1 MPGYIQSMN
10 YVSYVRLQSLAQP
23 EAVAVRDEEKTWTYG
38 ELMSDVQRGAAV
50 LADNGVEAGDVLA
63 LALPNS
69 YEFIVGTLAG
79 LAREA
84 MVAPINPEYREGEFD
99 HILPEADPDAIVSTT
114 AVADRV
120 SHIAPMETTWLTVDG
135 TTATSVDFVDSL
147 KTADGG
153 YRIPP
158 TSADTPAFLLYTSG
172 TTGQPSGAV
181 HTHDTVIA
189 VSDACAVSYE
199 LTVGDRFLAAMP
211 LYHCTGASIV
221 TSTLK
226 IGGEVV
232 LYEDWDAESTL
243 KLLDEYDINAFS
255 GVPTMFQDWLALDDG
270 TYDCEAMHT
279 AVIGGSDVTA
289 DLIKRSEALLGC
301 PVLNGYGMTET
312 FIAGIWEDRYNE
324 RRPPSVG
331 QMEDSLIE
339 ASIVDPKTG
348 EEQPPGEPGELR
360 LRGRPL
366 LDEYYRRPELTEEA
380 FDGEWFYTRDLAKRD
395 EDNYLYILDRLD
407 DTILCGGHNVYPQ
420 EVEATIEDLDG
431 VKQAIVVGRDD
442 ERKGQKP
449 VAVVSRTDSGV
460 TESIVR
466 EHCLEQLAAYKHPR
480 EVQFV
485 DSFPL
490 NDVGKV
496 DRDTLRER
504 V

>member
-1 MPGYIQSMN
+1 MN

-23 EAVAVRDEEKTWTYG
+23 EAVAVRDEEKTWTYE
-38 ELMSDVQRGAAV
+38 ELISDIQRGAAV
-50 LADNGVEAGDVLA
+50 LADHGVDTGDVLA

-84 MVAPINPEYREGEFD
+84 MVAPINPEYREGEFN
-99 HILPEADPDAIVSTT
+99 HILPEADPDAVVATT

-120 SHIAPMETTWLTVDG
+120 SHITPTETTWLTIDG
-135 TTATSVDFVDSL
+135 TTATSVDF
-147 KTADGG
+147 TEAREAATEG

-172 TTGQPSGAV
+172 TTGQPKGAV
-181 HTHDTVIA
+181 HTHDTVVA

-199 LTVGDRFLAAMP
+199 LTVDDRFLAAMP
-211 LYHCTGASIV
+211 LYHCTGTSIV

-226 IGGEVV
+226 VGGEIV
-232 LYEDWDAESTL
+232 LHEGWDPEATL
-243 KLLDEYDINAFS
+243 ELLDEYDINTFS
-255 GVPTMFQDWLALDDG
+255 GVPTMFQDWLAVDDG
-270 TYDCEAMHT
+270 SYDFEAMHT
-279 AVIGGSDVTA
+279 AVIGGSDVTT
-289 DLIKRSEALLGC
+289 DLIERSETLLGC

-312 FIAGIWEDRYNE
+312 FIAGIWEDRYRE

-331 QMEDSLIE
+331 RMEDSLIE
-339 ASIVDPKTG
+339 ASIVDPETG
-348 EEQPPGEPGELR
+348 EEQPPGKPGELW

-366 LDEYYRRPELTEEA
+366 LEKYYRRPELTEEV
-380 FDGEWFYTRDLAKRD
+380 FDGDWFHTSDLAKRD
-395 EDNYLYILDRLD
+395 EDDYLYILDRLD

-420 EVEATIEDLDG
+420 EVEATIEELDG

-449 VAVVSRTDSGV
+449 VAIVSRTDGTV
-460 TESIVR
+460 TESVVR
-466 EHCLEQLAAYKHPR
+466 DYCLDQLAAYKHPR
-480 EVQFV
+480 EVRFV
-485 DSFPL
+485 DKFPL

-496 DRDTLRER
+496 DRDRLQEQ